1 MSKDA
6 QYINSMS
13 LETRI
18 IEEIKKESSENDVKN
33 LQQCLKD
40 ITKSEEMT
48 NKLKQSEIGKKFHF
62 LNQIII
68 KNNTFWN
75 ESTFFDIEPPNVL
88 RKCISETINYIEK
101 NANIQFEL
109 FNGVSTVR
117 STMNK
122 GKYTFQIKNIYIV
135 ILLHIDERPN
145 KKMYYGDIIDK
156 IKPTGRMKEKAYLEL
171 SRYLI

>member
-6 QYINSMS
+6 LYVNSLA
-13 LETRI
+13 LETKV

-48 NKLKQSEIGKKFHF
+48 NKLKQSGIGKKYHF

-75 ESTFFDIEPPNVL
+75 
-88 RKCISETINYIEK
+88 
-101 NANIQFEL
+101 
-109 FNGVSTVR
+109 
-117 STMNK
+117 
-122 GKYTFQIKNIYIV
+122 
-135 ILLHIDERPN
+135 
-145 KKMYYGDIIDK
+145 
-156 IKPTGRMKEKAYLEL
+156 
-171 SRYLI
+171 